1 MIEALSRASFPM
13 GELRA
18 AGGAQQF
25 ATPPADFGSVL
36 RSMAGDAAAT
46 LRAGE
51 EAAVAGITGTMPVQQ
66 VVEQVLAAE
75 RTLQTAIAIRD
86 KMVSAYLEVSRMQI

>member
-18 AGGAQQF
+18 TQGAPQVT
-25 ATPPADFGSVL
+25 TPSMDFGTVL
-36 RSMAGDAAAT
+36 KSMAGDAATT

-51 EAAVAGITGTMPVQQ
+51 EAAVAGITGSMPVQQ

-86 KMVSAYLEVSRMQI
+86 KMVSAYLEISRMQI